1 MVALVSL
8 SSIPL
13 QERPAL
19 VRQYFNKLGIS
30 GVIITRGDEYLGE
43 YVAPHSE
50 RLAWLTGFTGS
61 AGLAILLGEKG
72 SVFSD
77 GRYTVQMAEQAP
89 STLWETHHSGQ
100 VPPRQW
106 LSQNGQGL
114 RIGYDPRLTSQ
125 RDLSSWQTA
134 GVQLIP
140 LSENPIDLAWHD
152 QPPPPAG
159 LIYHQPFNLTGETSQ
174 SKRKRLAQQLREEGQ
189 DAIILADCPSLAWLL
204 NIRGQDIAMTPVAHA
219 YGILHADSTATIFAD
234 ASRFHDKIED
244 PGIHPCHPNELPDA
258 LKALSNK
265 VVRVDPATTPVWF
278 NMMLKEVGAHIV
290 DATDICTLP
299 KAIKTIVEQDGSR
312 RAHEL
317 DSVALARFLYWL
329 EEHGIGHHE
338 TELAEK
344 LEAFRAMSP
353 AYKGPSFET
362 ISAAGPNGAYPHYR
376 AEAGRDSILQKNSVY
391 LVDSGAQYPFG
402 TTDITRTVWT
412 GPDEAPFSI
421 RQAFTAVL
429 KGHIALSRQRFPVG
443 LPGYRLDSLARSAL
457 WNQGLDFDHGTG
469 HGIGSYLSVH
479 EGPQSISVAPRPTGL
494 VPGMILSNEPGY
506 YEVGAYGIRIEN
518 LLLVR
523 ENSLPENT
531 RPSLEFEVLTHTP
544 IDRRLIAIEQLTT
557 EERYWLDQYH
567 AVVLDKLLPLL
578 ETELHPW
585 LKRNCAPLS

>member
-1 MVALVSL
+1 MVAPVPL

-19 VRQYFNKLGIS
+19 VRQHFNKLGIS

-61 AGLAILLGEKG
+61 AGLAILLEEKG

-89 STLWETHHSGQ
+89 STLWETHHSGEI
-100 VPPRQW
+100 PPRQW
-106 LSQNGQGL
+106 LTQNAQGL
-114 RIGYDPRLTSQ
+114 RIGYDPKLTSQ
-125 RDLSSWQTA
+125 KDLSSWQAA

-140 LSENPIDLAWHD
+140 LAENPIDLAWHD
-152 QPPPPAG
+152 QPSSPAG
-159 LIYHQPFNLTGETSQ
+159 PIHHQPFTFTGETSQ
-174 SKRKRLAQQLREEGQ
+174 NKRDHLAKRLHEEGQ
-189 DAIILADCPSLAWLL
+189 DAMILADCPSLAWLL
-204 NIRGQDIAMTPVAHA
+204 NIRGHDIAMTPIAHA
-219 YGILHADSTATIFAD
+219 YGILHADGTADIFAD
-234 ASRFHDKIED
+234 RSRFHDEIED
-244 PGIHPCHPNELPDA
+244 SSIHPRHPNELLDA
-258 LKALSNK
+258 LKALSGK

-278 NMMLKEVGAHIV
+278 NMRLKEAGAHIV
-290 DATDICTLP
+290 EATDLCTLP
-299 KAIKTIVEQDGSR
+299 KAIKTAVEQDGSR

-317 DSVALARFLYWL
+317 DSIALARFLHWF
-329 EEHGIGHHE
+329 EEHGIGHRE

-344 LEAFRAMSP
+344 LESFRAMSP
-353 AYKGPSFET
+353 DYRGPSFET

-376 AEAGRDSILQKNSVY
+376 AEVGRDSILQENSVY

-412 GPDEAPFSI
+412 GPAEAPLSV

-429 KGHIALSRQRFPVG
+429 KGHITLSRQRFPMG

-479 EGPQSISVAPRPTGL
+479 EGPQSISVAPRPTSL
-494 VPGMILSNEPGY
+494 VAGMILSNEPGY

-523 ENSLPENT
+523 ESSLPGNA

-544 IDRRLIAIEQLTT
+544 IDRKLIAIEQLTT
-557 EERYWLDQYH
+557 EERHWLDQYH
-567 AVVLDKLLPLL
+567 AAVLDKLLLLL
-578 ETELHPW
+578 EAELHPW
-585 LKRNCAPLS
+585 LKRSCAPLS